1 MAIPLNVFKTFTAE
15 LTTTEDTVYTAPS
28 GVTAIVLMAQVANV
42 SGAASK
48 VTALHVDGAVETELV
63 KDFAIGPDDSTSVT
77 TGKLI
82 LQAGQSIKASAQ
94 GNEQLKIVLSVLET
108 LDA

>member
-1 MAIPLNVFKTFTAE
+1 MALPLNVFKTFTAE
-15 LTTTEDTVYTAPS
+15 LTTSPSAVYTAPA
-28 GVTAIVLMAQVANV
+28 GVTAIVLMAQVSNV
-42 SGAASK
+42 SGSASK

-63 KDFAIGPDDSTSVT
+63 KDFAVGPDDAVSIV

-82 LQAGQSIKASAQ
+82 LQAGQLLKASAQ
-94 GNEQLKIVLSVLET
+94 GNNQLKIVLSVLET